1 MFELIERK
9 YEINSSIGVMY
20 VDVNKID
27 FNVTMQIMILF
38 QNL

>member
-9 YEINSSIGVMY
+9 YEINSSIGDMY